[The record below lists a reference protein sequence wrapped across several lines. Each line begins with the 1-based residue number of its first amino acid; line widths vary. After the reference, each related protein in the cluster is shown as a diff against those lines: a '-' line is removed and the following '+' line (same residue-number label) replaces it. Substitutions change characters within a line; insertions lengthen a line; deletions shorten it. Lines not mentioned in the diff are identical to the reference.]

1 MRMVIFSLLAA
12 FIILLTLSGLSLRS
26 DYTGSFPIDS
36 LRYIY
41 SKPNS
46 QWPKPTV
53 DKGINFEELAVLPPS
68 PINLSDDSVKK
79 IVELG
84 KILFFDPRLSGAGKI
99 SCSSCHLPELN
110 WTDGLKVSVG
120 HDEAENTRN
129 SPSIENVWFSKK
141 LFWDGRANSL
151 EDQAQIPLT
160 SQIEMHQ
167 DMKVLAKKLNKIKGY
182 RTLFAD
188 AYGVDKISNEL
199 IFNSLAVF
207 QRTVTS
213 AKTPFDLFLEG
224 DKNALSDQQLEGL
237 HLFRTKARC
246 MNCHYGALFTDNDF
260 HNLGLANYGKSNQ
273 DLGFYHATKNPKDS
287 GKFKTPG
294 LRNVMRTGPWF
305 HDGSVKTIDSLMTLY
320 NMGMMAPSF
329 TMAQME
335 DPLFPQNDRLL
346 RGIMLSRKEINAVI
360 SFLNA
365 ISTDPIVI
373 KTPTLPK

>member
-1 MRMVIFSLLAA
+1 MRRVIFSLLAA
-12 FIILLTLSGLSLRS
+12 FIILLTLSALSLRS

-41 SKPNS
+41 SKPSS

-68 PINLSDDSVKK
+68 PINLSDNSVKK

-199 IFNSLAVF
+199 IFNSLAIF

-224 DKNALSDQQLEGL
+224 NKNALSDQQLEGL

-273 DLGFYHATKNPKDS
+273 DLGLYHATKNPKDS

-305 HDGSVKTIDSLMTLY
+305 HDGSVKTMDSLMTLY

>member
-1 MRMVIFSLLAA
+1 MRVIFSLLAA
-12 FIILLTLSGLSLRS
+12 FIILLTFSALSLRNDHTALS
-26 DYTGSFPIDS
+26 PIDS
-36 LRYIY
+36 LRNIY
-41 SKPNS
+41 SKPSS

-53 DKGINFEELAVLPPS
+53 DKGINFKELAILPPS
-68 PINLSDDSVKK
+68 PINLADDSVRK

-84 KILFFDPRLSGAGKI
+84 KVLFFDPRLSGAGKI

-110 WTDGLKVSVG
+110 WTDGLKVSIG
-120 HDEAENTRN
+120 HKEAKNTRN
-129 SPSIENVWFSKK
+129 SPSIENVWFSQK

-167 DMKVLAKKLNKIKGY
+167 DMKVLPKKLNKIKGY
-182 RTLFAD
+182 KALFAD
-188 AYGVDKISNEL
+188 AYGVDKITNDL
-199 IFNSLAVF
+199 IFNSLAIF
-207 QRTVTS
+207 QRTVVS

-273 DLGFYHATKNPKDS
+273 DLGLYHATKNPKDS

-294 LRNVMRTGPWF
+294 LRNTTRTGPWF
-305 HDGSVKTIDSLMTLY
+305 HDGSVKSMDSLMTLY

-346 RGIMLSRKEINAVI
+346 RGIMLSRKEINSLI
-360 SFLNA
+360 SFLDALSAKPIA
-365 ISTDPIVI
+365 IQ
-373 KTPTLPK
+373 TPTLPK